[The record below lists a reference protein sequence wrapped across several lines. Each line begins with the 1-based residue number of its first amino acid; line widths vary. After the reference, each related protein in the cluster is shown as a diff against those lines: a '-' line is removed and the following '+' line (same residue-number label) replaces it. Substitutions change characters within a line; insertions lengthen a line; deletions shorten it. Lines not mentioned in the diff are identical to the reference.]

1 MKYDVM
7 ILSGGFDPVHVGHLR
22 MIQAAAEMADE
33 VVVGV
38 NSDDWLM
45 RKKGYVF
52 MPWDERLAIIVELES
67 VYGAV
72 KFDDDDN
79 TADDL
84 IKKVCKQRREAH
96 PECRIAFGN
105 GGDRVDSNT
114 PEAQTCFFSKVDMV
128 WELGGDYKA
137 QSSSS
142 LVEKWRK
149 NRGETT

>member
-52 MPWDERLAIIVELES
+52 MPHAERVEIIQ
-67 VYGAV
+67 GFDGCAKAV
-72 KFDDDDN
+72 GFDDGDS
-79 TADDL
+79 TASDL
-84 IKKVCKQRREAH
+84 LRAVREMY
-96 PECRIAFGN
+96 PDKTIAFGN
-105 GGDRVDSNT
+105 GGDRTSDNIPET
-114 PEAQTCFFSKVDMV
+114 PAAEETCIELVWSVGGGKV
-128 WELGGDYKA
+128 
-137 QSSSS
+137 QSSST
-142 LVEKWRK
+142 LVADSRK
-149 NRGETT
+149 NNPNESR